1 MNAQPFHR
9 GPGRPARTSAV
20 VPIQIHY
27 EAPLAG
33 RLRRIAKR
41 LRVSQREILHQALED
56 WLRRQ
61 HYAPGDP
68 DAGGPV
74 GREIEPLGALAPGA
88 TSPAPAPG
96 ATSPAPAP
104 ATQDR
109 QTPEIPASPAPAVDL
124 L

>member
-1 MNAQPFHR
+1 MNVGSSHR

-61 HYAPGDP
+61 HYPKGDP
-68 DAGGPV
+68 DAGGPSC
-74 GREIEPLGALAPGA
+74 REIEPLG
-88 TSPAPAPG
+88 SPAPG

-104 ATQDR
+104 VTSQDSPPAGTSG
-109 QTPEIPASPAPAVDL
+109 QNPASPAPAVDL